1 MRSHAS
7 KVDEGERAMLGAMSQ
22 YAVTVTVESTFA
34 KQVEQGSLEDQAND
48 VLAAEQVPR
57 ESELSVFV
65 TDDETIQD
73 LNRRYRDIDE
83 PTDVL
88 SFGLGDDP
96 AFAKPPDSAH
106 QAGEIVIS
114 FPTALQ
120 QASDCGYEVE
130 LELLHLLTHGLLHIL
145 GYDHETPE
153 DARKMHAIE
162 EALLEGW
169 RH

>member
-1 MRSHAS
+1 
-7 KVDEGERAMLGAMSQ
+7 MSQ
-22 YAVTVTVESTFA
+22 YAVTVTVASTFA
-34 KQVEQGSLEDQAND
+34 KQVEQRSLEDQANN
-48 VLAAEQVPR
+48 VLAAEQVQP

-73 LNRRYRDIDE
+73 LNRRYRDINE

-88 SFGLGDDP
+88 SFGLDDDP
-96 AFAKPPDSAH
+96 AFAKPPDSAP

-120 QASDCGYEVE
+120 QASEGGHGVE

-145 GYDHETPE
+145 GYNHETPD
-153 DARKMHAIE
+153 DARTMHARE

>member
-1 MRSHAS
+1 
-7 KVDEGERAMLGAMSQ
+7 MLGAMSQ
-22 YAVTVTVESTFA
+22 YTVTVRVESTFA
-34 KQVEQGSLEDQAND
+34 EQVTERSLEEQASK
-48 VLAAEQVPR
+48 VLAAEQVAL

-73 LNRRYRDIDE
+73 LNRRFRDVDE

-88 SFGLGDDP
+88 SFGMDEGP
-96 AFAKPPDSAH
+96 AVATPPDSAN

-120 QASDCGYEVE
+120 QARDAGHDVE
-130 LELLHLLTHGLLHIL
+130 LELLHLLTHGVLHVL
-145 GYDHETPE
+145 GYDHETPD
-153 DARKMHAIE
+153 DARKMHARE
-162 EALLEGW
+162 ELLLDGW